1 MTNIGADPRERLG
14 PGQAC
19 CRVVGWAG
27 QARSGIIS
35 PTGAPLATGDGD
47 RNDEAASL
55 AAALLSHGAE
65 CYVPVAVTV
74 HPVPPRDSPYGRSW
88 ARVRRAVLARDCYRC
103 HICGLPG
110 ADSVDHLDPVATH
123 GPAIPPLNRLA
134 AAHVGCNG
142 SRARLL
148 ERERGTARPSY
159 PSQPWLVTRG
169 PGRRVW
175 WGAIEPGDLARRG

>member
-1 MTNIGADPRERLG
+1 MLILGSGSGRVKPAAASLGGLARRARESF
-14 PGQAC
+14 P
-19 CRVVGWAG
+19 
-27 QARSGIIS
+27 
-35 PTGAPLATGDGD
+35 PTRAPLASGDGD

-88 ARVRRAVLARDCYRC
+88 ARVRRAVLARDGYRC

-134 AAHVGCNG
+134 AAHVGCN
-142 SRARLL
+142 SRRARLL
-148 ERERGTARPSY
+148 EQERGTASPSY
-159 PSQPWLVTRG
+159 PSQPWLVTGG
-169 PGRRVW
+169 PGRRVGG
-175 WGAIEPGDLARRG
+175 GANSPRHQARRG